1 MKRLIL
7 LLTAV
12 LAALVIMLLSS
23 MGQAQPEPTVPALI
37 LTGESRNRTQA
48 AQYNAK
54 LTQAFVATE
63 SQAAAHATAVANG
76 NATRAAKAKNADVD
90 ADATALHVYALG
102 TVETD
107 PDAYWSGCGG
117 SGGGYHDAAHKAA
130 CDAHR
135 AEYQARYGNP
145 CRTYDGTNWV
155 CLHDAWT
162 GPLPASTPNPSGPS
176 ESGGP
181 TGPGGPSEPGDPT
194 GPGGPTGSVHT
205 VGESLFDI
213 DAAATALHQMIHSPD
228 ATPAFRSI
236 CDLPPRG
243 PADVAACDL
252 YKAAYK
258 LKYGNPCRHNDEG
271 EAVCLH

>member
-1 MKRLIL
+1 MKKLIL
-7 LLTAV
+7 LLAAV
-12 LAALVIMLLSS
+12 LAVLVIMLLSS
-23 MGQAQPEPTVPALI
+23 IGQAQPEPTVPARI
-37 LTGESRNRTQA
+37 LTSESRWTQA
-48 AQYNAK
+48 AQYNPK

-63 SQAAAHATAVANG
+63 SQAAAHATAVADG
-76 NATRAAKAKNADVD
+76 AATAAVHAQSADVD
-90 ADATALHVYALG
+90 ALATALHANVQG
-102 TVETD
+102 T
-107 PDAYWSGCGG
+107 PDHRVSGCETNT
-117 SGGGYHDAAHKAA
+117 YHDAAHEAA
-130 CDAHR
+130 CDAYR

-162 GPLPASTPNPSGPS
+162 GPLPASTPNPSGPA
-176 ESGGP
+176 ESGAP

-194 GPGGPTGSVHT
+194 GPGGPTGPVHT
-205 VGESLFDI
+205 VGEGLFDI

-228 ATPAFRSI
+228 DPRAFRSI

-271 EAVCLH
+271 AAVCLH